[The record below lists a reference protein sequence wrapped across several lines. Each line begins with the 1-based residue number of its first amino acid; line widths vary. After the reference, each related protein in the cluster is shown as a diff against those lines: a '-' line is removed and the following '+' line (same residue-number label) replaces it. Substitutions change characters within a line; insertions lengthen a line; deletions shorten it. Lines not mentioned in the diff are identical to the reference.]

1 MRKVTKLSSGG
12 GLAAAAVG
20 MLVASAVFT
29 ASAAIVVGP
38 GAPSASARAGLTP
51 FDSCDELLS
60 WYRAEGLRRV
70 GAYGWDG
77 DQPVYYAMED
87 SAAGMSELRST
98 SRSSTPSSGTDVAVG
113 TSETGTNT
121 QEAGVDEPDRAKT
134 DGTVLVRVVGHSVL
148 LSDVTADQPRAL
160 GSYPLPDSIFDAEVM
175 LVGDRVVVTA
185 TGVRTFG
192 GPVDESW
199 GIRRAGSSV
208 SQSRVLVLDVSDPG
222 RPTLVTDRTFSGTV
236 LSARQYG
243 DTIRLVTQ
251 TPAPALRFV
260 YPSEGTDRTG
270 ALARNRALVR
280 ASTLD
285 DWLPTVS
292 ADSGSDTG
300 TGSRERERLVGC
312 DEVLHPRHGSGAGTI
327 AVVGFDVDTPDDRS
341 TVAVTAGGDT
351 VYSST
356 ERLYVATTEY
366 STSLTGRLGSRFVG
380 GPVQP
385 IARTDVHEFDL
396 RGLGA
401 AYTASGSV
409 RGVLKDR
416 WSMDEHDGHLRL
428 AIETGS
434 TVATDDGADR
444 SGANAIV
451 TMARDGDRLVDSGRV
466 DGLGRG
472 EQIKSVRWFDDLAV
486 VVTFRQMDPL
496 YTVDLSDPDHPRLRG
511 ELKIPGF
518 SGYLHPIGHDR
529 LLGVGIDATSQGRA
543 RGAQVSVFDVSD
555 LAHPVQVDR
564 YAYGGQSDLAAP
576 DDPRG
581 FTWVPGPDGAGV
593 GWTQVQDYTEGD
605 TFRLSRIAADA
616 SGHLSVTTSVRPGVE
631 PWEGARVLPLPHG
644 RVLLVAGPSA
654 TILPG

>member
-1 MRKVTKLSSGG
+1 MRKVTKFGAGG
-12 GLAAAAVG
+12 GLAAAGLG
-20 MLVASAVFT
+20 MLVASGVFT

-38 GAPSASARAGLTP
+38 GAPPASAGAGLTR

-60 WYRAEGLRRV
+60 WYRTEGQRRV
-70 GAYGWDG
+70 DAYGWDG
-77 DQPVYYAMED
+77 DRSVYYAMED
-87 SAAGMSELRST
+87 TTSGMAEARSAS
-98 SRSSTPSSGTDVAVG
+98 PSSGTDIAVG
-113 TSETGTNT
+113 SSETGTNI

-134 DGTVLVRVVGHSVL
+134 DGTLLVRVVGHSVL
-148 LSDVTADQPRAL
+148 LSDVTGDHPRAL
-160 GSYPLPDSIFDAEVM
+160 GSYLLPDSVFDAEVM

-185 TGVRTFG
+185 TGVRAVG
-192 GPVDESW
+192 GPVDEGW
-199 GIRRAGSSV
+199 GVRRTGPAV
-208 SQSRVLVLDVSDPG
+208 SQSRVLVLDVSDPS
-222 RPTLVTDRTFSGTV
+222 RPALVTDRTYSGTV

-251 TPAPALRFV
+251 TPAPSLRFV
-260 YPSEGTDRTG
+260 YPSDGTDETR
-270 ALARNRALVR
+270 ALAKNRALVR
-280 ASTLD
+280 TSTLD

-292 ADSGSDTG
+292 SGSGSGNG
-300 TGSRERERLVGC
+300 TGEREPLVGC
-312 DEVLHPRHGSGAGTI
+312 DEVLHPRQGSGAGTI
-327 AVVGFDVDTPDDRS
+327 AVIGFDVDTPDDRS

-366 STSLTGRLGSRFVG
+366 STSLISRLGSRIVG
-380 GPVQP
+380 GPAQP
-385 IARTDVHEFDL
+385 TARTDVHEFDL
-396 RGLGA
+396 RGVGA
-401 AYTASGSV
+401 SYTASGSV

-416 WSMDEHDGHLRL
+416 WSLDEHDGHLRL

-434 TVATDDGADR
+434 PFATDDGADR
-444 SGANAIV
+444 RGANAIV
-451 TMARDGDRLVDSGRV
+451 TMARDGDRLVESGRV

-496 YTVDLSDPDHPRLRG
+496 YTVDLSDPEHPRLRG

-564 YAYGGQSDLAAP
+564 YGYAGQSNLAASE
-576 DDPRG
+576 DPRA
-581 FTWVPGPDGAGV
+581 FTWVPGADGAGV
-593 GWTQVQDYTEGD
+593 GWTQVQDYTEAA
-605 TFRLSRIAADA
+605 TFRLSRIAADSA
-616 SGHLSVTTSVRPGVE
+616 GHLSVTTSVRPGLE
-631 PWEGARVLPLPHG
+631 PWDGGRVLPLPDG
-644 RVLLVAGPSA
+644 RVLLVAGPDA

>member
-1 MRKVTKLSSGG
+1 M
-12 GLAAAAVG
+12 
-20 MLVASAVFT
+20 
-29 ASAAIVVGP
+29 
-38 GAPSASARAGLTP
+38 
-51 FDSCDELLS
+51 
-60 WYRAEGLRRV
+60 
-70 GAYGWDG
+70 
-77 DQPVYYAMED
+77 
-87 SAAGMSELRST
+87 
-98 SRSSTPSSGTDVAVG
+98 
-113 TSETGTNT
+113 TG
-121 QEAGVDEPDRAKT
+121 
-134 DGTVLVRVVGHSVL
+134 
-148 LSDVTADQPRAL
+148 DQPRAL

-199 GIRRAGSSV
+199 GLRRTGPAV

-251 TPAPALRFV
+251 TPAPALHFV
-260 YPSEGTDRTG
+260 YPAEGTDRAR
-270 ALARNRALVR
+270 ALARNRAVVR

-285 DWLPTVS
+285 DWLPTVG
-292 ADSGSDTG
+292 SGS
-300 TGSRERERLVGC
+300 GSGSGSGGRERLVGC

-327 AVVGFDVDTPDDRS
+327 AVVGFDVDTPDERS
-341 TVAVTAGGDT
+341 SVAVTAGGDT

-366 STSLTGRLGSRFVG
+366 SPSLLRRPGSGFVG
-380 GPVQP
+380 GPAAPV
-385 IARTDVHEFDL
+385 ARTDVHEFDL

-401 AYTASGSV
+401 SYTASGSV

-416 WSMDEHDGHLRL
+416 WSLDEHDGHLRL
-428 AIETGS
+428 AIGTGS
-434 TVATDDGADR
+434 PFATDDGADR

-451 TMARDGDRLVDSGRV
+451 TLARDGDRLVESGRV
-466 DGLGRG
+466 DGLGPG

-496 YTVDLSDPDHPRLRG
+496 YIVDLSDPEQPRLRG

-564 YAYGGQSDLAAP
+564 YAYGGQSNLAAP
-576 DDPRG
+576 DDPRA

-616 SGHLSVTTSVRPGVE
+616 SGHLSVTTNVRPGVE
-631 PWEGARVLPLPHG
+631 PWDGGRVLPLPDG

>member
-1 MRKVTKLSSGG
+1 MAEAR
-12 GLAAAAVG
+12 
-20 MLVASAVFT
+20 
-29 ASAAIVVGP
+29 
-38 GAPSASARAGLTP
+38 SAS
-51 FDSCDELLS
+51 
-60 WYRAEGLRRV
+60 
-70 GAYGWDG
+70 
-77 DQPVYYAMED
+77 
-87 SAAGMSELRST
+87 
-98 SRSSTPSSGTDVAVG
+98 PSSGTDVAVG
-113 TSETGTNT
+113 SSETGTNT
-121 QEAGVDEPDRAKT
+121 PEAGVDEPDRAKT

-185 TGVRTFG
+185 TCVRTFG

-251 TPAPALRFV
+251 TPAPALHFV
-260 YPSEGTDRTG
+260 YPAEGTDRTR

-285 DWLPTVS
+285 DWLPTIG
-292 ADSGSDTG
+292 AGSG
-300 TGSRERERLVGC
+300 ERERLVGC
-312 DEVLHPRHGSGAGTI
+312 DEVLHPEHRSGAGTI
-327 AVVGFDVDTPDDRS
+327 AVVGFDVDTPDERS
-341 TVAVTAGGDT
+341 SVAVTAGGDT

-366 STSLTGRLGSRFVG
+366 SNSMVSRLGSRIVG
-380 GPVQP
+380 GPVVP
-385 IARTDVHEFDL
+385 TARTDVHEFDL
-396 RGLGA
+396 QGQA
-401 AYTASGSV
+401 ASYTASGSV

-416 WSMDEHDGHLRL
+416 WSLDEHDGHLRL

-434 TVATDDGADR
+434 PFATDDGADR
-444 SGANAIV
+444 SGTNAIV
-451 TMARDGDRLVDSGRV
+451 TLTRDGDRLVESGRV
-466 DGLGRG
+466 DGLGPG

-529 LLGVGIDATSQGRA
+529 LLGVGIDATSQGQA

-564 YAYGGQSDLAAP
+564 YGYGGQSNLAAA
-576 DDPRG
+576 DDPRA
-581 FTWVPGPDGAGV
+581 FTWVPGADGAGV
-593 GWTQVQDYTEGD
+593 GWTQVQDYTQGD

-631 PWEGARVLPLPHG
+631 PWDGSRVLPLPAG
-644 RVLLVAGPSA
+644 RVLLVAGPGA